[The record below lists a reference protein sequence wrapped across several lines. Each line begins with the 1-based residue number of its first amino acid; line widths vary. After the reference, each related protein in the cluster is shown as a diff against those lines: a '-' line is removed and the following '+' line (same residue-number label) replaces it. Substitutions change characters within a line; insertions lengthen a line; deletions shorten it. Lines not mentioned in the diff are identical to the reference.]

1 MLVEFAQLFSM
12 SGSIDDRNLSL
23 VNKIEKSGVKR
34 IIAINDFSHEETS
47 AGIFLMRQ
55 KNRMREL
62 RAMLTAK
69 RVKIVP
75 AVCVGI
81 SEGVSQTP
89 DLYRLTLNKSRYI
102 LTTPPCGGFSDETM
116 VEYKNIILKE
126 KLVPIIMYF
135 ERYAACYDDYSLK
148 KLLGISSAIFQVTD
162 SALSSVK
169 LRETINTLIKNNRTV
184 IVSGNYKYDEKKKYF
199 SLTAPSRK
207 LYDYLSI
214 VNNSFYSKVF

>member
-34 IIAINDFSHEETS
+34 IIAINDFSHEEMS

-62 RAMLTAK
+62 GAMLPAK

-102 LTTPPCGGFSDETM
+102 LTTPPCGGFSDEYYRKGTGW
-116 VEYKNIILKE
+116 V
-126 KLVPIIMYF
+126 
-135 ERYAACYDDYSLK
+135 R
-148 KLLGISSAIFQVTD
+148 
-162 SALSSVK
+162 
-169 LRETINTLIKNNRTV
+169 REL
-184 IVSGNYKYDEKKKYF
+184 
-199 SLTAPSRK
+199 
-207 LYDYLSI
+207 
-214 VNNSFYSKVF
+214 